1 MCRYVDGPPTFADTC
16 GRSVDGECERIVGG
30 PTVGNGADLAKHG
43 ANARAELVANA
54 GSLCVASCSAFY
66 LTHRRRSPSSAS
78 CVAVGSIATACASAG
93 AQVPA
98 LGELRTGSA
107 GVPRECGPPER
118 DRHVSAQSA
127 SELPAE
133 RAPPSRCRGAELTSA
148 SPMCS
153 AGGWV
158 AGIEVVARVVR
169 YLRVV
174 VVVVGIKV
182 VKERADIRYA
192 TNFRVSIDSTTLVV
206 RLSSINKQTKCM
218 QVFARQGTE

>member
-1 MCRYVDGPPTFADTC
+1 MCRYVDGPPTFADTR
-16 GRSVDGECERIVGG
+16 GRSVGGECERIVGG

-118 DRHVSAQSA
+118 DRHVSSD
-127 SELPAE
+127 LPAE
-133 RAPPSRCRGAELTSA
+133 RAPASRTDVGVSNVQCRGLGYRDRGSSA
-148 SPMCS
+148 RSTLLES
-153 AGGWV
+153 SSSSSSSSRDQGGK
-158 AGIEVVARVVR
+158 GAR
-169 YLRVV
+169 
-174 VVVVGIKV
+174 
-182 VKERADIRYA
+182 
-192 TNFRVSIDSTTLVV
+192 
-206 RLSSINKQTKCM
+206 
-218 QVFARQGTE
+218 